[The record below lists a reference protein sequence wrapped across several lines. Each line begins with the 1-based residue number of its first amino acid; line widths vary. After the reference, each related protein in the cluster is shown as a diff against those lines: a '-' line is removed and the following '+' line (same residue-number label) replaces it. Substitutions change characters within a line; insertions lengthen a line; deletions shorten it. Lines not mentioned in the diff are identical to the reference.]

1 MTPEDRFY
9 MDIFKQ
15 RVWRGVFFSL
25 VRKEFL
31 VTIRSLDRFSASL
44 FIAFLITLMI
54 VFGIAGAFLSP
65 KQIRSI
71 TPTML
76 WVLIFGLSSLLG
88 ERTLEPDLRNRA
100 YEAVVLSGV
109 NLRLVFLSKVIL
121 QTCSIFVHALLVSA
135 VLEGTLGVRAFQ
147 GLAESWL
154 VFLISIVSFS
164 SLAILAGSVSAV
176 SRLKGILF
184 PIIVLPNSFPLFL
197 ACLELTY
204 PVFVEGQQLAVS
216 GGWWYVLILSFLCH
230 VSLGVLLYPFLM
242 KS

>member
-1 MTPEDRFY
+1 ME
-9 MDIFKQ
+9 IFKQ
-15 RVWRGVFFSL
+15 QGAGPVFLSL
-25 VRKEFL
+25 IRKEFL
-31 VTIRSLDRFSASL
+31 VTIRSVDRFSASL
-44 FIAFLITLMI
+44 FIALLVTLMI
-54 VFGIAGAFLSP
+54 VFGISGAFLSP
-65 KQIRSI
+65 KQVRSI

-88 ERTLEPDLRNRA
+88 ERTLEPDLRHRA

-121 QTCSIFVHALLVSA
+121 QTFSIVVHAFLVCG
-135 VLEGTLGVRAFQ
+135 VVEGTLGVRAFQ

-154 VFLISIVSFS
+154 IFLTSIVSFS

-204 PVFVEGQQLAVS
+204 PVFVEGQQGAAS
-216 GGWWYVLILSFLCH
+216 GGWWCVLMLSFLFH
-230 VSLGVLLYPFLM
+230 VGLGLLSYPFLM

>member
-1 MTPEDRFY
+1 ME
-9 MDIFKQ
+9 IFKQ
-15 RVWRGVFFSL
+15 YVAGRVFFSL
-25 VRKEFL
+25 IRKEFL

-44 FIAFLITLMI
+44 FIALLISLMI
-54 VFGIAGAFLSP
+54 VFGISGAFLSP
-65 KQIRSI
+65 RQVRSI

-88 ERTLEPDLRNRA
+88 ERTLEPDLRHRA
-100 YEAVVLSGV
+100 YDAVVLSGV
-109 NLRLVFLSKVIL
+109 NLRLVFLSKVTL
-121 QTCSIFVHALLVSA
+121 QTFSIIVHAFLVCG
-135 VLEGTLGVRAFQ
+135 VIEGTLGVRAFQ

-154 VFLISIVSFS
+154 IFLISIVSFS

-204 PVFVEGQQLAVS
+204 PVFVEGQQVAAI
-216 GGWWYVLILSFLCH
+216 GGWWSVLMLSFLFH
-230 VSLGVLLYPFLM
+230 VGLGLLLYPFLM

>member
-1 MTPEDRFY
+1 ME
-9 MDIFKQ
+9 IFKQ
-15 RVWRGVFFSL
+15 QGAGRVFWSL
-25 VRKEFL
+25 IRKEFL
-31 VTIRSLDRFSASL
+31 VTIRSFDRFFASL
-44 FIAFLITLMI
+44 FIALLVTLMI
-54 VFGIAGAFLSP
+54 VFGISGAFLSP
-65 KQIRSI
+65 RQVRSI

-88 ERTLEPDLRNRA
+88 ERMLEPDLRHKA
-100 YEAVVLSGV
+100 YEAIVLSGV

-121 QTCSIFVHALLVSA
+121 QTFSIVLHAFLVCG
-135 VLEGTLGVRAFQ
+135 VIEGTLGVRAFQ
-147 GLAESWL
+147 GLTESWWIFL
-154 VFLISIVSFS
+154 VSIVSFS

-204 PVFVEGQQLAVS
+204 PVFVEGGQVAAS
-216 GGWWYVLILSFLCH
+216 GGWSSVLLLSFLFH
-230 VSLGVLLYPFLM
+230 IGLGLFLYPFLM